1 MSFVVLKFFFYLA
14 KEDWHQFSVFLV
26 VLAGFTNTKFDFIVP
41 VFIFEIKAPWFCVPF
56 NNKMYFCWICADY
69 STCWRVCGGAGRGAD
84 EPSDTW
90 SSSASSHI
98 LILLCGPWEAAG
110 GGGGC
115 DQFIISICLHS
126 PSPFLSSHFCPSL
139 SVFVCTFAF
148 FCFSCDWV
156 LFIRF
161 LKLVLP
167 EFLSFLVGFSVKF
180 VSFLYFRF
188 LLTALEAIFYF
199 LSSRSSA
206 CFLKATYF
214 IFMVLSSVIFLYVAP
229 KAYQL
234 PLYLLL
240 LFTLKEHPSIFFSSS
255 WTWPC

>member
-1 MSFVVLKFFFYLA
+1 MLEGLWGSRPRGRRAERHLI
-14 KEDWHQFSVFLV
+14 FLC
-26 VLAGFTNTKFDFIVP
+26 LFTHLNSPLRTL
-41 VFIFEIKAPWFCVPF
+41 
-56 NNKMYFCWICADY
+56 
-69 STCWRVCGGAGRGAD
+69 RGGRR
-84 EPSDTW
+84 
-90 SSSASSHI
+90 
-98 LILLCGPWEAAG
+98 G
-110 GGGGC
+110 GGW

-180 VSFLYFRF
+180 VSFLHFRF

-199 LSSRSSA
+199 LRSRFSA

-240 LFTLKEHPSIFFSSS
+240 LFTLKEHPSIFFFSS
-255 WTWPC
+255 